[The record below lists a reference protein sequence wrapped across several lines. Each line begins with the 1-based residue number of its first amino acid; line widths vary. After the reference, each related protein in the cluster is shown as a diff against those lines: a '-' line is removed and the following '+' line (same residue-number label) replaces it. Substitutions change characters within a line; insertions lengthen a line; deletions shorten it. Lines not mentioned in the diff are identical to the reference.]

1 MKEYDIQIL
10 VASQQPVY
18 VPPVKNL
25 ALIQAGTALA
35 EERLE
40 GMLHD
45 DIGAHISEKNK
56 LYCELTVQYWAWK
69 NLKADYYGFFH
80 YRRYMNFSEEY
91 PVGKNGKLRACR
103 WTPYIER
110 DSISSDLSEF
120 GLDEPHI
127 QEVTAKYD
135 LLTVLSER
143 MNVTVYQQFCQFHD
157 RRSLDLAIAIV
168 KRRYPGYAGACD
180 AYMHSKYIYFCNM
193 YIMKRS
199 IFYAYME
206 WLFPILEQFES
217 EWDASRMGGNE
228 NRVIGYIAERLF
240 GVYYT
245 ELKLQNRI
253 RCCELPYVIFYDTW
267 SAKGMSDGKIRSA
280 GQMSSV
286 KTDAGRHKAARP
298 SARSRM
304 RTFYIGRRKIQV
316 DMRKVNAALPAGSLR
331 RRAVRTVMGR
341 FL

>member
-110 DSISSDLSEF
+110 DSISSDLSDF

-180 AYMHSKYIYFCNM
+180 SF
-193 YIMKRS
+193 
-199 IFYAYME
+199 
-206 WLFPILEQFES
+206 
-217 EWDASRMGGNE
+217 
-228 NRVIGYIAERLF
+228 
-240 GVYYT
+240 
-245 ELKLQNRI
+245 
-253 RCCELPYVIFYDTW
+253 
-267 SAKGMSDGKIRSA
+267 
-280 GQMSSV
+280 
-286 KTDAGRHKAARP
+286 
-298 SARSRM
+298 
-304 RTFYIGRRKIQV
+304 
-316 DMRKVNAALPAGSLR
+316 
-331 RRAVRTVMGR
+331 
-341 FL
+341 